1 MPKAVI
7 TASVNLEIAS
17 QIAAE
22 ARERGWSVSEIVN
35 RALAEY
41 VARKSKQSSERSQR
55 IATVQSDSR
64 AK

>member
-7 TASVNLEIAS
+7 SASVNLDVAAE
-17 QIAAE
+17 IAAE

-41 VARKSKQSSERSQR
+41 VARKSKQSSERPQR
-55 IATVQSDSR
+55 VATVKLETD
-64 AK
+64 A